1 MSCKVSFKCVVSFI
15 KIVVSLLLSFNFQ
28 ALMGLEPMSSVFIV
42 LTLIFQDFVLL
53 LFIVMIIISNGI
65 NGHSILFSSWLF
77 SYMHL
82 VHVLNNGSLNDI
94 CNVYSSLE
102 SFSN

>member
-1 MSCKVSFKCVVSFI
+1 
-15 KIVVSLLLSFNFQ
+15 
-28 ALMGLEPMSSVFIV
+28 MGLEPMVSVFIV

-53 LFIVMIIISNGI
+53 LFIVMIISNGI

-82 VHVLNNGSLNDI
+82 VHVLNNRSLNDI

>member
-1 MSCKVSFKCVVSFI
+1 MSCKVSFKCAVSFI
-15 KIVVSLLLSFNFQ
+15 KIVVSLLLSLNFQ
-28 ALMGLEPMSSVFIV
+28 ALMGREPMSSVFIV

-53 LFIVMIIISNGI
+53 LFIVMIISNGI

>member
-1 MSCKVSFKCVVSFI
+1 
-15 KIVVSLLLSFNFQ
+15 
-28 ALMGLEPMSSVFIV
+28 MGLEPMSSVFIV

-53 LFIVMIIISNGI
+53 LFIVMIIISKINGI
-65 NGHSILFSSWLF
+65 NGHSILLSSWLF

>member
-28 ALMGLEPMSSVFIV
+28 ALMGLAPMSSVFIV

-53 LFIVMIIISNGI
+53 LFIVMIISNGI